1 MTTASQRATT
11 FFSRQQG
18 AVGRLTSD
26 ETAEALIDVARGNFT
41 ERARTELNFKGFGN
55 KHSRRS
61 IENSALRA
69 GVGLIRIK
77 EGVNQ
82 ALVDWLDLAAPAVL
96 ETIVEDFLPL
106 VEHAHAT
113 APRDSG
119 KLQDLQIVNLDIDD
133 GLVSVEYVAVATY
146 ARFVQY
152 RGGTRKRG
160 RKRLSSILGPAFN
173 GGVLDVQKASA
184 ILARRSGD
192 NTGEHARASAFNEK
206 VLSFLIHEMK
216 KAGEVEPTKEIVAL
230 VATKMKI
237 RRRVAW
243 GIWFASNPQKADVPQ
258 RGPEGQR
265 VEGKTYWTVQAERPF
280 KAVARTMEIR
290 LSDALTRAFN
300 RSG

>member
-146 ARFVQY
+146 ARLVQY
-152 RGGTRKRG
+152 RGGNRKKG
-160 RKRLSSILGPAFN
+160 RKRLSTVLGPAFN

-184 ILARRSGD
+184 ILARRNGTD
-192 NTGEHARASAFNEK
+192 SAAQGSAKFNLK

-230 VATKMKI
+230 VATKMNI
-237 RRRVAW
+237 RRRAVR
-243 GIWFASNPQKADVPQ
+243 GIWFAANPQKADVPQ